1 MGGIGHCTASV
12 TAPNCREA
20 AVLFLLCIIG
30 AIHQLDNA
38 SSSIVQS
45 ISGTSGCQ
53 WMSQAPRGWVL
64 RKLLEYKALRSTPVQ
79 PITLK
84 TVNGSQARPEKE
96 DRSRT
101 NKFSLWNLPS
111 FGCNFP
117 ADIKQLSRCV
127 YWLRNGG
134 PARQL
139 GGSHGTW
146 NSYPGNRIGCLPLF
160 LGESRKAILQCC
172 VTSVVLLWLML

>member
-38 SSSIVQS
+38 SSLIVQS

-134 PARQL
+134 PARQ
-139 GGSHGTW
+139 HRREPW
-146 NSYPGNRIGCLPLF
+146 NLELVSREQDRLF
-160 LGESRKAILQCC
+160 TVIPR
-172 VTSVVLLWLML
+172 

>member
-1 MGGIGHCTASV
+1 MIRLAISSNSENILSLRRLLTSCPEENITRWHWALHC
-12 TAPNCREA
+12 
-20 AVLFLLCIIG
+20 LCHSTKLPRG
-30 AIHQLDNA
+30 
-38 SSSIVQS
+38 SSIILTLQS

-53 WMSQAPRGWVL
+53 WMSQAPTTYV
-64 RKLLEYKALRSTPVQ
+64 LRSTPVQ

-96 DRSRT
+96 DRPRT

-127 YWLRNGG
+127 YWPRNGG
-134 PARQL
+134 PARQ
-139 GGSHGTW
+139 HRREPW
-146 NSYPGNRIGCLPLF
+146 NLELVSREQDRLF
-160 LGESRKAILQCC
+160 TVIPR
-172 VTSVVLLWLML
+172 